1 MVNDII
7 KTTIINAQNR
17 WEELYNNYPAKR
29 PATVKEVADLCAF
42 LASPLAGYITG
53 IIVTL
58 MGEFLQEGLLF
69 ENNVIAVHV
78 IF

>member
-7 KTTIINAQNR
+7 KTTIISAQNR
-17 WEELYNNYPAKR
+17 WEELFNHYPAKR

-53 IIVTL
+53 IIVTID
-58 MGEFLQEGLLF
+58 GGISSRGS
-69 ENNVIAVHV
+69 VI
-78 IF
+78 

>member
-7 KTTIINAQNR
+7 KKTIINAQNR

-53 IIVTL
+53 IIVTID
-58 MGEFLQEGLLF
+58 GGISSRGS
-69 ENNVIAVHV
+69 VI
-78 IF
+78 

>member
-7 KTTIINAQNR
+7 KTTIINVQNR

-53 IIVTL
+53 IIVTID
-58 MGEFLQEGLLF
+58 GGISSRGS
-69 ENNVIAVHV
+69 VI
-78 IF
+78 